1 MLSVCVLRFVTT
13 REALQSYLN
22 MANDRIRKL
31 RKETGKITNIALQS
45 KVRYLVVILLKEL

>member
-45 KVRYLVVILLKEL
+45 KVRYLVVTLLKEL